1 MGLQPV
7 SQPFHEGWSWSPK
20 NRHLGHIN
28 LSAFPWYI
36 NLTIHLKS
44 AVKLSQLNTDDLGDV
59 CAEKGKKY
67 LRKMLACKGEKP
79 FLYYP
84 IQAWHWNLRSDSV
97 LVHTGYIGTGAILVP
112 GFGNQ
117 P

>member
-28 LSAFPWYI
+28 LSAFPCYI

-44 AVKLSQLNTDDLGDV
+44 AVKLARLNTDDLGVV
-59 CAEKGKKY
+59 CAEKDKKY
-67 LRKMLACKGEKP
+67 QRKILACKGEKP
-79 FLYYP
+79 FYATP
-84 IQAWHWNLRSDSV
+84 LRSTFYDYDPPIDSNA
-97 LVHTGYIGTGAILVP
+97 T
-112 GFGNQ
+112 
-117 P
+117 